1 MTKSYELVPFHD
13 AQVLTIREGERV
25 SVPLKPLVEGTGL
38 HWRGQRERLM
48 RHPVL
53 AKGVRMIRTPSEG
66 GEQEMLCL
74 DLKLIPGFLA
84 TIRTDRIID
93 PQIRARVELFQ
104 EEAFEALF
112 VHFFGPIR
120 TVEAKRP
127 TIAEFLRVGA
137 ALKKERNPALRAA
150 LWADLDRIT
159 DAWGQAPVARAIGY
173 ADPDHTERLEEFWTA
188 IKGLEEAGMAIN
200 QSRGNALIALHLPQ
214 IRRIFAEVGMEIDI
228 DRALTEALRH
238 SKSPRFIGFKAVNCK
253 DEMFR
258 KCWVFSAVPSDEA
271 ASSPT

>member
-1 MTKSYELVPFHD
+1 MSKSYELVPFSHG
-13 AQVLTIREGERV
+13 AIPTITNGDDITV
-25 SVPLKPLVEGTGL
+25 IIKPVCEIIGL
-38 HWRGQRERLM
+38 DWESQRQRIN

-53 AKGVRMIRTPSEG
+53 AEGACIMEVPSG
-66 GEQEMLCL
+66 GGIQSTMVMTLEAFHA
-74 DLKLIPGFLA
+74 FLL
-84 TIRTDRIID
+84 TLHPDRIKDEVVRERIIAY
-93 PQIRARVELFQ
+93 QRTAFRVV
-104 EEAFEALF
+104 FE
-112 VHFFGPIR
+112 HFHGPLRI
-120 TVEAKRP
+120 ASPKRP
-127 TIAEFLRVGA
+127 TVAEFLRVGA

-271 ASSPT
+271 AKT